1 MSRFGK
7 VRRKVSA
14 LLILGGL
21 LIGVTSAQANM
32 RFFSLVRQICTTYK
46 LSVSHDQMKLEAPDS
61 DNASFHMVLQSRRN
75 NLEQTMAIGYIAA
88 GQAIARTGLG
98 VKTIKITVVI
108 PKADHMR
115 IWTEADV
122 TMVDQMRLGKI
133 TASEFMRK
141 LDWN

>member
-7 VRRKVSA
+7 IRRKVTA

-21 LIGVTSAQANM
+21 LIGATSAQANM
-32 RFFSLVRQICTTYK
+32 RFFSLVQQICTTYK
-46 LSVSHDQMKLEAPDS
+46 LSVSHDQMKLEDLDS
-61 DNASFHMVLQSRRN
+61 DQASFHMVLQSRRN
-75 NLEQTMAIGYIAA
+75 NLEQTVAIGYIAA

-98 VKTIKITVVI
+98 VKTIKITVII

-133 TASEFMRK
+133 SASEFMRN